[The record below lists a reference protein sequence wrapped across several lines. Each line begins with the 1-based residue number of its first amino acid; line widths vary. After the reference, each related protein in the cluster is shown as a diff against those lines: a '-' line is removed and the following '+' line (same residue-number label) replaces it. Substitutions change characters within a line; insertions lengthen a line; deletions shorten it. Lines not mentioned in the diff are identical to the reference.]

1 MVTLQVVQLHG
12 HFTGA
17 GIGSFIPGIGTA
29 LGAGIGGLTGFIAG
43 LLGANNQKDE
53 RARQEKLAKEE
64 ASKQAEVQA
73 KETLESHMASVK
85 QLAEETA
92 NIRNSFF
99 KSISS
104 SSGISESLST
114 ASAYIDSLQNST
126 GKSLESTLR
135 DLNIK
140 TATVP
145 KGIERISM
153 SRLVIRLRVG
163 QS

>member
-1 MVTLQVVQLHG
+1 
-12 HFTGA
+12 
-17 GIGSFIPGIGTA
+17 
-29 LGAGIGGLTGFIAG
+29 
-43 LLGANNQKDE
+43 
-53 RARQEKLAKEE
+53 
-64 ASKQAEVQA
+64 
-73 KETLESHMASVK
+73 MASVK